1 MSSLPRYKVAA
12 VQAAPCF
19 LDVRKTVLKVQTL
32 ASEAAKNGA
41 KLVVFPEVF
50 IAGYPYWNWIYHPFK
65 GSPWFRKLVLNS
77 IHIPGPEIEE
87 LCSLARG
94 LDIHIAIGVNERDEH
109 SVGAVYNTNLLISP
123 EHGLINKRRK
133 LVPTF
138 AEKLTWTS
146 GDGDGLRATE
156 TPLGKIGMLACG
168 ENTNTLARF
177 SLLADGELVHV
188 ANYIAFPFV
197 SNYDMPEAIRIR
209 SAAHAFEGKV
219 FNIVSCSAMS
229 DEIIDMLATN
239 EEERKMLSG
248 TPNAF
253 SGVVDPHGQLISDP
267 LTDVEGI
274 TYAEID
280 LERCIE
286 PKQLQD
292 IIGNYNRFD
301 IFQLHVDRRSK
312 SPLKVLGSDN
322 HSYQQSLNAAGRQ
335 PIPESSSEGGR
346 KRNIDI

>member
-1 MSSLPRYKVAA
+1 MSSLPKFKAAA

-19 LDVRKTVLKVQTL
+19 LDVRKTMIKVQELTTQ
-32 ASEAAKNGA
+32 AARNGA

-50 IAGYPYWNWIYHPFK
+50 IAGYPYWNWLYNPFR

-77 IHIPGPEIEE
+77 ISVPGPEVND
-87 LCSLARG
+87 LCRLART
-94 LDIHIAIGVNERDEH
+94 LDVHIAIGVNERDEH
-109 SVGAVYNTNLLISP
+109 SIGAIYNTNLLISP

-146 GDGDGLRATE
+146 GDGEGLRATD
-156 TPLGKIGMLACG
+156 TPLGRIGMLACG

-177 SLLADGELVHV
+177 TLLAEGEHIHI
-188 ANYIAFPFV
+188 ANFIGFPFV
-197 SNYDMPEAIRIR
+197 TNYDMPEAIKIR
-209 SAAHAFEGKV
+209 CAAHAFEGKV
-219 FNIVSCSAMS
+219 FNIVACSAVS
-229 DEIIDMLATN
+229 DEIIDALATN
-239 EEERKMLSG
+239 DEERKMLSG
-248 TPNAF
+248 KPNAF
-253 SGVVDPHGQLISDP
+253 SGIIDPHGQVISEPLI
-267 LTDVEGI
+267 DVEGI

-286 PKQLQD
+286 PKQMQD

-312 SPLKVLGSDN
+312 TPLNIQGSGDQDYRNSLGVVRNQITDV
-322 HSYQQSLNAAGRQ
+322 AA
-335 PIPESSSEGGR
+335 E
-346 KRNIDI
+346 